1 MQQES
6 KPDELENADRY
17 IMRLEMERQAL
28 TGDAARNTDTNK
40 RLKEIDRKLAAV
52 RKEAAALQERWN
64 REKNAISERKQVQ
77 LKLDEARRQLAA
89 AERMGD
95 FARASQLAYGEIPE
109 LEKQLPRD
117 KSAEGESRVSASGER
132 LVSEFVT
139 AADVADVV
147 SRATGIPI
155 GRLVGGERE
164 RLLHIDEHLR
174 KTVIG
179 QDEAVATVANAV
191 RIGRAGL
198 NEENR
203 PLASFMFVGPT
214 GAGKTLLSK
223 TLAEFLFGSHKN
235 LIRLDMSE
243 FGEKVSCDG
252 IACDNHSLGLRVA
265 AYGFASH
272 WSTAGLCWL
281 RRSRSVDRSCAT
293 LSVLCHSV

>member
-28 TGDAARNTDTNK
+28 TGDAARNTETNK

-52 RKEAAALQERWN
+52 RKQAAALQERWN
-64 REKNAISERKQVQ
+64 KEKNAISDRKQVQ

-117 KSAEGESRVSASGER
+117 RSAEGETGAKETGER

-147 SRATGIPI
+147 SRATGIPL

-164 RLLHIDEHLR
+164 RLLRIDEHLR

-243 FGEKVSCDG
+243 FGEKVRFR
-252 IACDNHSLGLRVA
+252 ACCMFKS
-265 AYGFASH
+265 
-272 WSTAGLCWL
+272 
-281 RRSRSVDRSCAT
+281 
-293 LSVLCHSV
+293 